1 MLKGRRPRTQSGSGT
16 VESRKEGTM
25 DRDEQ
30 ELELEDEISEEISE
44 EEEDE
49 TSLDA
54 ALLDEDEDEDE
65 FVQGSVDAEDLATG
79 FSATISTR
87 EIDVDEDIQGDD
99 VAQAGGE
106 ELLTE
111 LEVTGEANGVVR
123 GDEIQLDL
131 EDALTTGKTVI
142 EAPEDD

>member
-1 MLKGRRPRTQSGSGT
+1 
-16 VESRKEGTM
+16 M

-30 ELELEDEISEEISE
+30 GLELEDEIFKEVGE
-44 EEEDE
+44 EEDDE

-54 ALLDEDEDEDE
+54 ALLDEDEDEDG

-79 FSATISTR
+79 FNATIPTR
-87 EIDVDEDIQGDD
+87 EIDVDEDIQGDEM
-99 VAQAGGE
+99 VQASGE

-131 EDALTTGKTVI
+131 EDALTSGETVT
-142 EAPEDD
+142 EAPEGD

>member
-1 MLKGRRPRTQSGSGT
+1 
-16 VESRKEGTM
+16 M

-30 ELELEDEISEEISE
+30 GPELEEEIFKEISE

-65 FVQGSVDAEDLATG
+65 FVQGSVDAQDLATG
-79 FSATISTR
+79 FNATIPTR
-87 EIDVDEDIQGDD
+87 EIDVDEDIQGDE
-99 VAQAGGE
+99 VVQAGGE

-111 LEVTGEANGVVR
+111 LEVTGEANAVVR

-131 EDALTTGKTVI
+131 EDALTSGKTVT
-142 EAPEDD
+142 EAPEGD

>member
-1 MLKGRRPRTQSGSGT
+1 
-16 VESRKEGTM
+16 M

-30 ELELEDEISEEISE
+30 ELELEDEIFKEVGE
-44 EEEDE
+44 EEDDE

-54 ALLDEDEDEDE
+54 ALLDEDEDEDG

-79 FSATISTR
+79 FNATIPTR
-87 EIDVDEDIQGDD
+87 EIDVDEDIQGDEM
-99 VAQAGGE
+99 VQASGE

-131 EDALTTGKTVI
+131 EDALTSGETVT
-142 EAPEDD
+142 EAPEGD

>member
-1 MLKGRRPRTQSGSGT
+1 
-16 VESRKEGTM
+16 M
-25 DRDEQ
+25 DKDEQ
-30 ELELEDEISEEISE
+30 GLELEDEIFKEISE
-44 EEEDE
+44 EEVDE

-79 FSATISTR
+79 FNATIPTK
-87 EIDVDEDIQGDD
+87 EIDVDEDIQGDEM
-99 VAQAGGE
+99 VQASGE

-111 LEVTGEANGVVR
+111 LEVIGVANGVR

-131 EDALTTGKTVI
+131 EDALTSGKAVT
-142 EAPEDD
+142 EAPKGD

>member
-1 MLKGRRPRTQSGSGT
+1 
-16 VESRKEGTM
+16 M

-30 ELELEDEISEEISE
+30 GLELEDEIFNEISE

-79 FSATISTR
+79 FDATIPTR
-87 EIDVDEDIQGDD
+87 EIDVDEDIQGDE
-99 VAQAGGE
+99 VVHASGE

-111 LEVTGEANGVVR
+111 IEVTSEANGLVR

-131 EDALTTGKTVI
+131 EDALTSGKTVT
-142 EAPEDD
+142 EAPEGD

>member
-1 MLKGRRPRTQSGSGT
+1 
-16 VESRKEGTM
+16 M

-30 ELELEDEISEEISE
+30 GLELEDEIFNQINE

-54 ALLDEDEDEDE
+54 ALLDEEEDEDE

-79 FSATISTR
+79 FNATIPTR
-87 EIDVDEDIQGDD
+87 EIDVDEDIQGDE
-99 VAQAGGE
+99 VVHASGE

-111 LEVTGEANGVVR
+111 IEVTSEANGLVR

-131 EDALTTGKTVI
+131 EDALTSGKTVT
-142 EAPEDD
+142 EAPKGD

>member
-1 MLKGRRPRTQSGSGT
+1 
-16 VESRKEGTM
+16 M

-30 ELELEDEISEEISE
+30 GLELEDEIFKEVGEQE
-44 EEEDE
+44 DDE

-79 FSATISTR
+79 FNATIPTR
-87 EIDVDEDIQGDD
+87 EIDVDEDIQGDEM
-99 VAQAGGE
+99 VQASGE

-111 LEVTGEANGVVR
+111 LEVTGEANDVVR

-131 EDALTTGKTVI
+131 EDALTSGETVT
-142 EAPEDD
+142 EAPEGD

>member
-1 MLKGRRPRTQSGSGT
+1 
-16 VESRKEGTM
+16 M

-30 ELELEDEISEEISE
+30 GLELEDEIFNEISE

-54 ALLDEDEDEDE
+54 ALLDEEEDEDE

-79 FSATISTR
+79 FNATIPTR
-87 EIDVDEDIQGDD
+87 EIDVDEDIQGDE
-99 VAQAGGE
+99 VVHASGE

-111 LEVTGEANGVVR
+111 IEVTSEANGLVR

-131 EDALTTGKTVI
+131 EDALTSGKTVT
-142 EAPEDD
+142 EAPEGD

>member
-1 MLKGRRPRTQSGSGT
+1 
-16 VESRKEGTM
+16 M

-30 ELELEDEISEEISE
+30 GPELEEEISKEISE

-65 FVQGSVDAEDLATG
+65 FVQGSVDAQDLATG
-79 FSATISTR
+79 FNATIPTR
-87 EIDVDEDIQGDD
+87 EIDVDEDIQGDE
-99 VAQAGGE
+99 VVQAGGE

-111 LEVTGEANGVVR
+111 LEVTGEANAVVR

-131 EDALTTGKTVI
+131 EDALTSGKTVT
-142 EAPEDD
+142 EAPEGD

>member
-1 MLKGRRPRTQSGSGT
+1 
-16 VESRKEGTM
+16 M

-30 ELELEDEISEEISE
+30 GLELEDEIFKEISE

-65 FVQGSVDAEDLATG
+65 FVQGSVDAEDLATE
-79 FSATISTR
+79 FNATIPTR
-87 EIDVDEDIQGDD
+87 EIDVDEDIQGDEVVQD
-99 VAQAGGE
+99 GGE

-111 LEVTGEANGVVR
+111 LEVTGEVNGVVR

-131 EDALTTGKTVI
+131 EDALTSGKTVT
-142 EAPEDD
+142 EAPEGD